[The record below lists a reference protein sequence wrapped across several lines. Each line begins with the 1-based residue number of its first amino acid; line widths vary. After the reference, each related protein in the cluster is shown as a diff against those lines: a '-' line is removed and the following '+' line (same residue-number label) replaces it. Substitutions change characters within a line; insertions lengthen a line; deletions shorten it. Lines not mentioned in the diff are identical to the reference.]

1 MKNWT
6 SDNNGGSTPLHL
18 AAMSRDRRKV
28 ETLLAEGADPNAAND
43 RGETPLHW
51 AAQAGSVDIVT
62 ALLNAGADPM
72 RQDDVGYTPERTART
87 GGHNEAAEVLRRGA
101 DLLQN
106 IGPTGRGC

>member
-1 MKNWT
+1 
-6 SDNNGGSTPLHL
+6 
-18 AAMSRDRRKV
+18 
-28 ETLLAEGADPNAAND
+28 
-43 RGETPLHW
+43 
-51 AAQAGSVDIVT
+51 
-62 ALLNAGADPM
+62 M